1 MRESPKKLKKQALG
15 FLGVLNKYGV
25 TLDSDANPVLE
36 HIEDKN
42 IQKFLKKKEALVRTT
57 LLQADLEFEYPQKL
71 EKILVQSDILR
82 WLDEEEEKLK
92 NIALEEYMDA
102 ETKNQSDIKLT
113 PGKQFYLTYDE
124 YYNNRELVAQ
134 DTSRIKIGAGGMIEK
149 SLTYEQF
156 VEINKSDNMFDNDLL
171 EQQYKFWETAI
182 EKEQRLKKV
191 WIDMNRS
198 QALGG
203 VDDVSDEQRGEM
215 NEQIIELMRKLRW
228 KVDQQLVRRN
238 KRPIFH

>member
-1 MRESPKKLKKQALG
+1 M
-15 FLGVLNKYGV
+15 
-25 TLDSDANPVLE
+25 
-36 HIEDKN
+36 
-42 IQKFLKKKEALVRTT
+42 
-57 LLQADLEFEYPQKL
+57 
-71 EKILVQSDILR
+71 
-82 WLDEEEEKLK
+82 
-92 NIALEEYMDA
+92 
-102 ETKNQSDIKLT
+102 T

-203 VDDVSDEQRGEM
+203 VDDVSEEQRGEM

-238 KRPIFH
+238 KRPIFP

>member
-149 SLTYEQF
+149 SLTYE
-156 VEINKSDNMFDNDLL
+156 
-171 EQQYKFWETAI
+171 
-182 EKEQRLKKV
+182 
-191 WIDMNRS
+191 
-198 QALGG
+198 
-203 VDDVSDEQRGEM
+203 
-215 NEQIIELMRKLRW
+215 
-228 KVDQQLVRRN
+228 
-238 KRPIFH
+238 

>member
-1 MRESPKKLKKQALG
+1 MKVRESPKKLKKQALG

-36 HIEDKN
+36 QIEDKN

-124 YYNNRELVAQ
+124 YYNNRELVA
-134 DTSRIKIGAGGMIEK
+134 
-149 SLTYEQF
+149 
-156 VEINKSDNMFDNDLL
+156 
-171 EQQYKFWETAI
+171 
-182 EKEQRLKKV
+182 
-191 WIDMNRS
+191 
-198 QALGG
+198 
-203 VDDVSDEQRGEM
+203 
-215 NEQIIELMRKLRW
+215 
-228 KVDQQLVRRN
+228 
-238 KRPIFH
+238 

>member
-1 MRESPKKLKKQALG
+1 
-15 FLGVLNKYGV
+15 
-25 TLDSDANPVLE
+25 
-36 HIEDKN
+36 
-42 IQKFLKKKEALVRTT
+42 
-57 LLQADLEFEYPQKL
+57 
-71 EKILVQSDILR
+71 
-82 WLDEEEEKLK
+82 
-92 NIALEEYMDA
+92 MDA